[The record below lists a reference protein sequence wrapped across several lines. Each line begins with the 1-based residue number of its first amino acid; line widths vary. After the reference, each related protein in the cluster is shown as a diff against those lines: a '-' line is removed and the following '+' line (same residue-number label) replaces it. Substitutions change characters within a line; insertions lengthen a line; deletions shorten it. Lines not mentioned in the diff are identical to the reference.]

1 MRTIYIDVYF
11 LINFTVDLLAFHFAS
26 LFSHVF
32 VKSFRLV
39 CASIVS
45 ALLACALVFVNM
57 TVALMGLISLA
68 SMMVISYI
76 LVGKISIVR
85 RIKLMVAFLLFLTI
99 IGGLVY
105 CAFNLI
111 EFYFP
116 EQAMASL
123 NNRRLLILSMLVLL
137 SIGIIR
143 ILLLMF
149 FHFKTEKSV
158 RLRLELLGRRV
169 ECDALVDS
177 GNLLKDP
184 IDLTPV
190 MLIKSEAV
198 KGLFPNG
205 VPDSS
210 EVNND
215 EFIRFMRLIPVRKNG
230 SVTLEPGIRP
240 ERVWILNKREEIE
253 TKLTFIIDREE
264 GNFGG
269 YDALVPASISER
281 I

>member
-1 MRTIYIDVYF
+1 MTTIYIDVYF

-26 LFSHVF
+26 LFSRVY
-32 VKSFRLV
+32 VKSLRLV
-39 CASIVS
+39 CASGVS
-45 ALLACALVFVNM
+45 ALLACAMVFINTSPILTGMISVASFIIVSYVLV
-57 TVALMGLISLA
+57 AK
-68 SMMVISYI
+68 
-76 LVGKISIVR
+76 VGIVR

-105 CAFNLI
+105 FAFNLI
-111 EFYFP
+111 DSYFP
-116 EQAMASL
+116 KQAIASL
-123 NNRRLLILSMLVLL
+123 NNRRLLILSMVVLL

-143 ILLLMF
+143 MMLSMF
-149 FHFKTEKSV
+149 FHSKTEKTV
-158 RLRLELLGRRV
+158 RLRLELLGRTI

-190 MLIKSEAV
+190 MLIKAESV

-205 VPDSS
+205 VPEPYS
-210 EVNND
+210 VND
-215 EFIRFMRLIPVRKNG
+215 ELNRFIRLIPVSKNG
-230 SVTLEPGIRP
+230 SVTLESGIRP
-240 ERVWILNKREEIE
+240 QRAWIIRKRQHVE

-264 GNFGG
+264 GSFGG
-269 YDALVPASISER
+269 YGALVPASALER